1 MENKIEIPADHWQK
15 LSAEIREAVE
25 LFLEDVADNINDYE
39 PDYILSDKG
48 QVAIHNINFGSQA
61 DELLIDNILTNYFK
75 LKEYD
80 KQS

>member
-1 MENKIEIPADHWQK
+1 MDNKIEIPAEHWQK

-25 LFLEDVADNINDYE
+25 VFLDNVAENINDFE

-48 QVAIHNINFGSQA
+48 QVAIHSINFGSEA
-61 DELLIDNILTNYFK
+61 DELLIDNILNNYFK

-80 KQS
+80 K

>member
-1 MENKIEIPADHWQK
+1 MDNKIEIPAEYWQK

-48 QVAIHNINFGSQA
+48 QVAIHSINFGSQA